1 MKSRS
6 ISKRY
11 GGSATKLKNNTLRSK
26 PYAALIRKMFLQ
38 TLIILVAAILIVLV
52 LRSAGRGYVG
62 NALTLLISKLRG
74 VSWDE
79 ALGTYHYYIRN
90 NLDTIMVATI
100 VVFFVVLV
108 RVALTWFTK
117 YFDEIV
123 AGVDQLADETHS
135 RIAMSPELGFVEEK
149 LNQVKDSLARRTRDA
164 QEAEQ
169 RKNDLVVYL
178 AHDIKTPLTS
188 VIGYL
193 NLIDETPDMPE
204 EQKTKYVH
212 ITLDKALRLEGLINE
227 FFEITRYNLQTI
239 PLKKER
245 IDLYYMLIQMVD
257 EAYPLLSANG
267 KLAIIHADENMS
279 VWGDSDKLAR
289 VFNNILKN
297 AIAYGDADSTIDI
310 SAETQG
316 NAVLIRFENAGTIP
330 QEKLGSIFEK
340 FYRLDDARS
349 TATGGAGLG
358 LAIAKDI
365 ITLHGG
371 SIGAESRDGRTV
383 FTITLPNNPQ

>member
-1 MKSRS
+1 
-6 ISKRY
+6 
-11 GGSATKLKNNTLRSK
+11 
-26 PYAALIRKMFLQ
+26 MFLQ

-100 VVFFVVLV
+100 VVFFVVLI

-117 YFDEIV
+117 YFDEIIS
-123 AGVDQLADETHS
+123 GVDLLADESHN
-135 RIAMSPELGFVEEK
+135 RIAMSPELGFVQEK
-149 LNQVKDSLARRTRDA
+149 LNQVKDTLACRAREA

-193 NLIDETPDMPE
+193 TLIDETSDMPE
-204 EQKTKYVH
+204 EQKAKYVH
-212 ITLDKALRLEGLINE
+212 ITLDKAFRLESLINE

-245 IDLYYMLIQMVD
+245 IDLYYMLIQMAD

-267 KLAIIHADENMS
+267 KQAAIHANENMS

-297 AIAYGDADSTIDI
+297 AIAYGNAGSTIDI

-371 SIGAESRDGRTV
+371 SIGAEIQNGRTV